1 MRMTIRMLMVV
12 TVMMEVTVMM
22 TAWSEC
28 LPALHSSVEILTL
41 EAMVFVGGAFGGGLG
56 HDNGAHMNGIRRQ
69 RESSTFPPLED
80 TARSTSYEPG
90 RELSQECDHAGDL
103 TLDFPTSGTMS
114 AKFLLFRSHPVCS
127 VLSQQPEQIKTM
139 MMMMMM

>member
-1 MRMTIRMLMVV
+1 MAIGMLMVV
-12 TVMMEVTVMM
+12 MVMTEVAVMM

-28 LPALHSSVEILTL
+28 LPARHSSVEILTL

-56 HDNGAHMNGIRRQ
+56 HEDGAQMNGIRWQ
-69 RESSTFPPLED
+69 TESSTFPSLED

-90 RELSQECDHAGDL
+90 REPSQECDHAGDL
-103 TLDFPTSGTMS
+103 TLDFPTSGTMC

-127 VLSQQPEQIKTM
+127 ILS
-139 MMMMMM
+139 